1 MDTGAVLM
9 RYETPDHD
17 YALRLAL
24 ETLQEM
30 RADNASLHRNLY
42 QAEINLAE
50 QERLTEQARAWA
62 TQLEAELHALHEQ
75 MGTDRAQTL

>member
-1 MDTGAVLM
+1 M

-24 ETLQEM
+24 ETVQEL
-30 RADNASLHRNLY
+30 RTETASLYRNLY
-42 QAEINLAE
+42 QAEVNLAE
-50 QERLTEQARAWA
+50 QERLTEQARSWA

-75 MGTDRAQTL
+75 MGGDRAQAV